1 MKKIALA
8 LTALTFL
15 QAQEL
20 EVEGNLKVQGN
31 IDASN
36 QRVTNVGSPTD
47 LQDAVNTEF
56 LQDALRDDN
65 IYEYLLYQVKIGT
78 NNPLLNAEWILLDVG
93 VESWSSN
100 FTSELNTRALEGY
113 EIHSMMNL
121 PWITYTSTGGWAAPH
136 TDNQSFTLFILKR
149 PIANE

>member
-1 MKKIALA
+1 MKKIALV
-8 LTALTFL
+8 LTALAFL

-56 LQDALRDDN
+56 LQNALRDDGN
-65 IYEYLLYQVKIGT
+65 YEYKIYLT
-78 NNPLLNAEWILLDVG
+78 KI
-93 VESWSSN
+93 
-100 FTSELNTRALEGY
+100 
-113 EIHSMMNL
+113 
-121 PWITYTSTGGWAAPH
+121 
-136 TDNQSFTLFILKR
+136 
-149 PIANE
+149 